1 MTEPRVPQTLAEL
14 LATLEKSG
22 NLRSLARE
30 CGLTVRELRN
40 RLAAWRREVS
50 AAAAGAAPGAQTGG
64 SAARAAGDGTV
75 TGATAAT
82 PARAAADVGLR
93 EALAALP
100 QAARLRESPLPETGS
115 RILEA
120 WTDGASRGNPGPAA
134 IGILFRQHGGPDLCA
149 HREGIGRATNNVA
162 EYRAVLRALE
172 LATGWGVSRLD
183 VVVDSE
189 LIARQ
194 LMGIYRVKSLDLRPL
209 HQRVL
214 FLARGL
220 AGFRVHHVP
229 RERNAAA
236 DKLANLALDAAAGP
250 AGPVEA

>member
-50 AAAAGAAPGAQTGG
+50 SGAGAGGGAAAGAAGD
-64 SAARAAGDGTV
+64 AGDG
-75 TGATAAT
+75 GAAGGAAS
-82 PARAAADVGLR
+82 PRGAHDAGLR
-93 EALAALP
+93 EALAGLP

-149 HREGIGRATNNVA
+149 HHEAIGRATNNVA

-236 DKLANLALDAAAGP
+236 DKLANLALDSARLAGP
-250 AGPVEA
+250 NEG